1 MANDHSSHVLVVT
14 GTVPPASS
22 AQSREIGRFV
32 MESSEC
38 SEYKSERRMGIID
51 LFCAASSDWW
61 TNYINLL
68 VEIGLKHEIDE
79 TQEAE
84 RYKSGD
90 GKTLVS
96 SIRVTAPIVVG
107 QQKKNCLQRGPFE
120 TLALVDRCQSVEQKV
135 ILVKER
141 NCISARSQTR

>member
-1 MANDHSSHVLVVT
+1 MSNDHSSHVRVVT

-51 LFCAASSDWW
+51 TACLSSVLPGSDWW

-79 TQEAE
+79 TREAE

-96 SIRVTAPIVVG
+96 SIIVTAPVVVG
-107 QQKKNCLQRGPFE
+107 QKKKNCFQRGPFE
-120 TLALVDRCQSVEQKV
+120 TPALVDRCIQSKQK
-135 ILVKER
+135 
-141 NCISARSQTR
+141 S